1 MHVLQSSDTLGSL
14 PCAIA
19 VPIPSESPLIGVAKE
34 LDALLGGA
42 IADILA
48 SGEFK
53 GKIGE
58 STLLHAASQPF
69 KRVLLVGLG
78 DAAAFSPSVMA
89 KVAGTAVRVLGKRGA
104 TKIAIAFPPQASGDE
119 ERCASFAAEGA
130 IAGSFETGTY
140 QSAPERPIAVGEA
153 ILLANGFNGDAV
165 GRGLKRGVAIGE
177 AVNLA
182 RRLALT
188 PANDMTPTHLAAEA
202 TALAKAHGMEIEVH
216 DAAWAAEKKMG
227 SFLSV
232 AQGSAQPPAFIVM
245 HYRGAPQS
253 DRLLALVGKG
263 ITFDTGGI
271 SLKPPEKME
280 EMKYDMSG
288 GAGVIAA
295 MGAIAALKPKI
306 NVVGIVP
313 ATENMPGGKATKPGD
328 IVRASNGTT
337 IEVINTDAEGRL
349 VLADALVYARS
360 LNATQIVDAATLT
373 GACVIALGH
382 AASAAVSND
391 DAFATLF
398 LDAAKDC
405 GERYWRM
412 PLYDDY
418 SNAMKSDIADLK
430 NTGGRPAG
438 TLTAAAFL
446 KAFVEKTPWIHLDV
460 AGTAYVDGETAW
472 SAKGPTG
479 TPVRAFVHL
488 AEKMA
493 E

>member
-1 MHVLQSSDTLGSL
+1 MHVLQSSDALGSL

-19 VPIPSESPLIGVAKE
+19 VPIPSESPLAGVAKE

-53 GKIGE
+53 GKVGE
-58 STLLHAASQPF
+58 SALLHAAAHPF

-78 DAAAFSPSVMA
+78 ESSTFNPSVLA
-89 KVAGTAVRVLGKRGA
+89 KVAGSAVRALGKRGA
-104 TKIAIAFPPQASGDE
+104 TKLAIAFPQQAAGDE

-130 IAGSFETGTY
+130 IAGSFETTTY
-140 QSAPERPIAVGEA
+140 QSAPERAIAVGEV
-153 ILLANGFNGDAV
+153 LLLSQGFNAEAIA
-165 GRGLKRGVAIGE
+165 RGLKRGVAIGE

-202 TALAKAHGMEIEVH
+202 TAVAKAHGMEIEVH

-245 HYRGAPQS
+245 HYRGAPGS
-253 DRLLALVGKG
+253 DQLLALVGKG

-337 IEVINTDAEGRL
+337 IEVVNTDAEGRL

-360 LNATQIVDAATLT
+360 LKATQIVDAATLT

-412 PLYDDY
+412 PLYEDY

-488 AEKMA
+488 AEKIA
-493 E
+493 G